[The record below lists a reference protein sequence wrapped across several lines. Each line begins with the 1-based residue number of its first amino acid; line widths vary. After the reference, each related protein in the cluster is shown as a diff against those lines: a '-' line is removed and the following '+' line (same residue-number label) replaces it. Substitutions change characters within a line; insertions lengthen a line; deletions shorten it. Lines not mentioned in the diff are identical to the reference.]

1 MPKFLHNMWFQRKR
15 WQCLAVLTF
24 ALSVL
29 LHSVPAATA
38 QQVPLPQALPTFS
51 NTATATYTSAGTS
64 IDSVSNQ
71 ISTAVELPLI
81 DPAGNV
87 LGCDGQP
94 LASYAGFSMALYE
107 TDASGLG
114 LGNLL
119 PLTATSGAESIPPNT
134 ANINPFPLSADGS
147 YNFLLDESL
156 GQTDTG
162 RIYILVIRPPAD
174 GPFRERR
181 LRIEMRGVERI
192 TALQSVTLKY
202 TVTSLDGQPISLNGV
217 TAQSFDLEERGQGFD
232 TKITFS
238 IGIDSV
244 LCEAEQVSIVKTADR
259 SAAQPGDLVVYRFNI
274 KNLAPVDVNT
284 VTATDTLPVGF
295 EFVADSV
302 SAQVAGND
310 VAVTASAAGNRVTFV
325 ATAPLAPAE
334 TLDIIYAA
342 RISPDALRGSGRN
355 SVLLTARRSDSNFQL
370 QDGPSIHR
378 LTLDPGILSDCG
390 TLIGRVFEDKNFD
403 GEQQPGEAGIPN
415 AVIFLDDGN
424 RVVTDADGLFS
435 VQKMLP
441 GQRTGTLDISSL
453 PGYTLAP
460 NLHFNERNS
469 VSRLVNLSPGGLV
482 KMNFGVTPTFQEV
495 E

>member
-1 MPKFLHNMWFQRKR
+1 
-15 WQCLAVLTF
+15 
-24 ALSVL
+24 
-29 LHSVPAATA
+29 
-38 QQVPLPQALPTFS
+38 
-51 NTATATYTSAGTS
+51 
-64 IDSVSNQ
+64 
-71 ISTAVELPLI
+71 
-81 DPAGNV
+81 
-87 LGCDGQP
+87 
-94 LASYAGFSMALYE
+94 
-107 TDASGLG
+107 
-114 LGNLL
+114 
-119 PLTATSGAESIPPNT
+119 
-134 ANINPFPLSADGS
+134 
-147 YNFLLDESL
+147 
-156 GQTDTG
+156 
-162 RIYILVIRPPAD
+162 
-174 GPFRERR
+174 
-181 LRIEMRGVERI
+181 
-192 TALQSVTLKY
+192 
-202 TVTSLDGQPISLNGV
+202 QPISLNGQ
-217 TAQSFDLEERGQGFD
+217 TSETFSIEERGQGFAANKV
-232 TKITFS
+232 TLS
-238 IGIDSV
+238 VGLDSV
-244 LCEAEQVSIVKTADR
+244 LCEADQVSIVKTADR

>member
-1 MPKFLHNMWFQRKR
+1 MWFQRKR

-38 QQVPLPQALPTFS
+38 QQVPLPPTSPTIS
-51 NTATATYTSAGTS
+51 NTATATYISAGTS
-64 IDSVSNQ
+64 IDAVSNQ
-71 ISTAVELPLI
+71 IRTEVEFPLI
-81 DPAGNV
+81 DPAGQV
-87 LGCDGQP
+87 LGCDGQS
-94 LASYAGFSMALYE
+94 LSSYAGFSMALYE

-114 LGNLL
+114 LGNLVL
-119 PLTATSGAESIPPNT
+119 LTDTTDPDDQVAPNLL
-134 ANINPFPLSADGS
+134 NDNPFPLSAGGR
-147 YNFLLDESL
+147 YNFLLDESEN
-156 GQTDTG
+156 QTDAG
-162 RIYILVIRPPAD
+162 RTYILVINPPSD
-174 GPFRERR
+174 SPFQARR
-181 LRIEMRGVERI
+181 LRIEMLGVKRN
-192 TALQSVTLKY
+192 TDLDSVVLNY
-202 TVTSLDGQPISLNGV
+202 EVTSLDGQPISLNGQ
-217 TAQSFDLEERGQGFD
+217 TSETFSIEERGQGFAANKV
-232 TKITFS
+232 TLS
-238 IGIDSV
+238 VGLDSV
-244 LCEAEQVSIVKTADR
+244 LCEADQVSIVKTADR